1 MRRNAARHGAS
12 DTADSRPH
20 GTTLGESRMSRARG
34 ATRTRTRIDKATRS
48 RRWALRRSVL
58 APAAGVVAAATV
70 GALLVSNARG
80 AHHDDARGGQ
90 AEPTASAG
98 RQGDAAHPG
107 RVGAWESAMSAGG
120 PSFRRQT
127 IRMVV
132 HTSVGGSGLRIRISD
147 LRSEQG
153 LAVGAADV
161 AEQYDGGRAVAG
173 THHRVTFGGS
183 RSTTV
188 GAGTEEYSD
197 VIPMRVAADQNLLV
211 SLYLPGPTGAATF
224 HREAYETTY
233 VSTDGV
239 DHAADDSAAGYART
253 RTSWYYLSGLDVVS
267 PTAHA
272 TVVAFGDSITDGYHS
287 TAGANRRW
295 PDQLARRLASAPGGQ
310 RLGVVDAGIA
320 GNRLLTQAPEI
331 YRGPSGVHRFA
342 DDALSEPGVKD
353 VILLEGVNDLSNDLN
368 SAGGPLTAQ
377 NLIDG
382 YRALITRGHA
392 AGVRMIGG
400 TILPYSRLSP
410 AMNAIRVQVN
420 QWIRTSGAFDAVV
433 DFDRALRDPSHPD
446 AMAPAYDSGDHLH
459 PNDAGM
465 LAMADAVDLN
475 ALVS

>member
-1 MRRNAARHGAS
+1 
-12 DTADSRPH
+12 
-20 GTTLGESRMSRARG
+20 MSRARR
-34 ATRTRTRIDKATRS
+34 ATRIRIAWATRG
-48 RRWALRRSVL
+48 RTLRRSVL

-70 GALLVSNARG
+70 GALLVST
-80 AHHDDARGGQ
+80 AHGGRQDDAQDGR
-90 AEPTASAG
+90 ATSSATDT
-98 RQGDAAHPG
+98 QQSAATYPG

-120 PSFRRQT
+120 PSFHDQT
-127 IRMVV
+127 VRMVV
-132 HTSVGGSGLRIRISD
+132 HTSIGGSGLRIRVSD
-147 LRSEQG
+147 LRSDRP
-153 LAVGAADV
+153 LTVGAADV

-188 GAGTEEYSD
+188 AAGREEYSD

-211 SLYLPGPTGAATF
+211 SLYLSGTTGPSTF

-253 RTSWYYLSGLDVVS
+253 RTSWYYLSGLDVVA

-310 RLGVVDAGIA
+310 RLGVTDAGIA
-320 GNRLLTQAPEI
+320 GNRLLTTAPEI
-331 YRGPSGVHRFA
+331 YRGPSGVQRF
-342 DDALSEPGVKD
+342 DHDALGEPGVKD

-368 SAGGPLTAQ
+368 SAGGPLTAR

-382 YRALITRGHA
+382 YRTLIARGHA
-392 AGVRMIGG
+392 DGVRMIGA

-410 AMNAIRVQVN
+410 AMNAVREQVN
-420 QWIRTSGAFDAVV
+420 QWIRSSGAFDAVV
-433 DFDRALRDPSHPD
+433 DFDRAVRDPSNPD
-446 AMAPAYDSGDHLH
+446 ALAPAYDSGDHLH

-465 LAMADAVDLN
+465 LAMADAVDLSV
-475 ALVS
+475 LVS

>member
-1 MRRNAARHGAS
+1 
-12 DTADSRPH
+12 
-20 GTTLGESRMSRARG
+20 MSRARHD
-34 ATRTRTRIDKATRS
+34 TPPRS
-48 RRWALRRSVL
+48 RARTLRRSVL

-70 GALLVSNARG
+70 AALLVSHARSDGHQDGAGSARG
-80 AHHDDARGGQ
+80 SQ
-90 AEPTASAG
+90 AASASG
-98 RQGDAAHPG
+98 THVDRIGTRQGDGSG
-107 RVGAWESAMSAGG
+107 RGRTGAWESAMSAGG

-132 HTSVGGSGLRIRISD
+132 HTGVGGAGLRIRLSD
-147 LRSEQG
+147 LRSG
-153 LAVGAADV
+153 RALAVGAADV

-173 THHRVTFGGS
+173 THHQVTFAGS

-188 GAGTEEYSD
+188 AAGTERYSD

-211 SLYLPGPTGAATF
+211 SLYLPDSTGPSTF

-239 DHAADDSAAGYART
+239 DHAADDSSAGYSAT
-253 RTSWYYLSGLDVVS
+253 RTSWYFLSGLDVAS

-320 GNRLLTQAPEI
+320 GNRLLTEAPEI
-331 YRGPSGVHRFA
+331 YRGPSGVRRF
-342 DDALSEPGVKD
+342 DHDALEEPGVQD
-353 VILLEGVNDLSNDLN
+353 VIVLEGVNDLSNDIN
-368 SAGGPLTAQ
+368 SAGGPLTAR

-382 YRALITRGHA
+382 YRTLIARGHA
-392 AGVRMIGG
+392 AGVRVIGG

-410 AMNAIRVQVN
+410 AMNAVRNEVN
-420 QWIRTSGAFDAVV
+420 QWIRTSGAFDGVV
-433 DFDRALRDPSHPD
+433 DFDRAVRDPSDP
-446 AMAPAYDSGDHLH
+446 AALAPAYDSGDHLH

-465 LAMADAVDLN
+465 LALADAVDLDEL
-475 ALVS
+475 AS